1 MDNEVAKFLSAARGD
16 MRTVEQLNSFPV
28 HKQYQSICFHC
39 QQAAEKVLKALW
51 KSDNLNKEIVRTHDV
66 EFLLDSV
73 SNVYDVPKQMHDW
86 AEVLTM
92 YEANSRYEFAEK
104 IDEAQTDMAVVYA
117 KKIYNWALDKI
128 DGGEEFKY

>member
-1 MDNEVAKFLSAARGD
+1 MGICG
-16 MRTVEQLNSFPV
+16 QLNNLIVFLY

-51 KSDNLNKEIVRTHDV
+51 NNNNPDGEIVRTHDV

-73 SNVYDVPKQMHDW
+73 SNVYDVPEQMHDW
-86 AEVLTM
+86 AEILTM

-104 IDEAQTDMAVVYA
+104 IDEVQTNMAVIYA
-117 KKIYNWALDKI
+117 KKIYDWVLNKI
-128 DGGEEFKY
+128 DGGEEFKV